1 MKLKK
6 KDKRTY
12 ILTKILDILFS
23 FKTTLFLLS
32 ILAIGAGVATFIE
45 NDYGTSTARV
55 LVYNNLWYEAALVL
69 TSVNLMGIIYRRKM
83 WRQKAKFLFH
93 SSFVLILIGAA
104 VTRFAGYEGIMQIR
118 EGQTQNLMSSQE
130 PFLQINIKQKDGT
143 SFYKEYPKEFAASTL
158 RKGMEA
164 GTSSGIVE
172 YIAKKLNNFDY
183 NVKFNNKDLNV
194 KYIDYTVSKK
204 GKAEMGILTV
214 DLTLN
219 GVTKTVRLPGK
230 RGLKGVPRIEDFG
243 DAIVTLEYGS
253 KLLQLP
259 FSIKLNDF
267 QLDRYPGSMSPSSY
281 ASEVTINETNG
292 KSYNYRI
299 FMNRTLH
306 EGNFLFFQSS
316 YDPDEKGTVLSV
328 NNDPGKW
335 PTYAGYFF
343 LTLGL
348 LLNLF
353 SKQSR
358 FWILAKKVKNKNL
371 ASLVLALSLA
381 FTASNLHA
389 AEQQAQTTAPTQTQA
404 QETIVKQ
411 YKTPEEYM
419 SMLRKNSSEVA
430 SKFGML
436 TVQSSGGRMKPIDS
450 LDREILLKL
459 SGKTSM
465 FNLNADQ
472 IILGMISRPEIWRD
486 VKMIK
491 IKTPRLKKFLG
502 IDSSRK
508 YISFSE
514 VFKNGKYILTDEI
527 NRATTTK
534 PSDRGTYEKDI
545 ISVDERLNIMFMT
558 FNATLFN
565 IFPSPNDLKS
575 TKWYNPVDAMQ
586 DFKGKGQKAVET
598 MIRGFVNTVIVED
611 WGNAGKYL
619 DFINA
624 YQRKVGANIIPSE
637 RKISNEI
644 FFNKIDIF
652 PKLTLAYLFVG
663 LIMLITAFVVVF
675 NPSIRP
681 KKTTFVAFIVLA
693 ILFAVHTF
701 GMGFRWILAGHAPW
715 SNTYES
721 LLYISWSGVFAGVVF
736 FRKSLLALSAAVIVA
751 SIFMF
756 TAHLTSINPQIT
768 NLVPVLKSYW
778 LTIHVSVLTASYGF
792 FGLSAIIGF
801 LTLILFIFRKN
812 KPHLD
817 ETIKHITYINEMS
830 LIIGLSMIT
839 IGNFLG
845 GVWANESWGRY
856 WGWDPKETWAYVS
869 IVVYAIVLHLRFI
882 KSLNKPFVLTTAS
895 VLAFSTILMTYFGV
909 NFYLS
914 GMHSYATG
922 DPVPVPTWVY
932 VVTTFVFITIAAA
945 YKNRELKA

>member
-1 MKLKK
+1 MN
-6 KDKRTY
+6 
-12 ILTKILDILFS
+12 KILDILFS
-23 FKTTLFLLS
+23 FKTTLTLLAL
-32 ILAIGAGVATFIE
+32 LAIGAGVATFIE

-55 LVYNNLWYEAALVL
+55 LVYDNLWYEAVLVL
-69 TSVNLMGIIYRRKM
+69 TTVNLMGIIYRRKM

-118 EGQTQNLMSSQE
+118 EGQTQDLMYSLN
-130 PFLQINIKQKDGT
+130 PYLQVQIKQKDGS
-143 SFYKEYPKEFAASTL
+143 SFYQEYPLEFAASTL
-158 RKGMEA
+158 RKGMDE
-164 GTSSGIVE
+164 GYNTGIVE
-172 YIAKKLNNFDY
+172 YFAQKLNNFNYDI
-183 NVKFNNKDLNV
+183 KFDNKDLKVN
-194 KYIDYTVSKK
+194 YIDYTVSKK
-204 GKAEMGILTV
+204 GKAEMGILSV

-230 RGLKGVPRIEDFG
+230 RGQKGFPKIEDFG
-243 DAIVTLEYGS
+243 DTIVTLEYGS
-253 KLLQLP
+253 KLLKLP

-281 ASEVTINETNG
+281 ASEVTVNEENG
-292 KSYNYRI
+292 KSYDYRI

-306 EGNFLFFQSS
+306 QGNFLFFQSS

-348 LLNLF
+348 ILNLF

-358 FWILAKKVKNKNL
+358 FWILANKLKNKNF
-371 ASLVLALSLA
+371 ASLVVALSLSFA
-381 FTASNLHA
+381 TCNLHA
-389 AEQQAQTTAPTQTQA
+389 AEQQTQQTQA
-404 QETIVKQ
+404 SQTQHQVVVKE
-411 YKTPEEYM
+411 YKNSEEYM
-419 SMLRKNSSEVA
+419 NMLKKDSSSVA
-430 SKFGML
+430 NKFGLL
-436 TVQSSGGRMKPIDS
+436 TVQSNAGRMKPIDT

-465 FNLNADQ
+465 FDLNADQ
-472 IILGMISRPEIWRD
+472 IVLGMISRPEIWRD

-491 IKTPRLKKFLG
+491 ITTPRLKKFLG

-508 YISFSE
+508 YIAFSE
-514 VFKNGKYILTDEI
+514 VFKDGKYILANEI
-527 NRATTTK
+527 NKATTTK
-534 PSDRGTYEKDI
+534 PSDRGTYEKDVI
-545 ISVDERLNIMFMT
+545 RVDERLNIAYMT
-558 FNATLFN
+558 YNANLFN
-565 IFPSPNDLKS
+565 MFPNPNDMKS
-575 TKWYNPVDAMQ
+575 TKWLNPVDAMQ
-586 DFKGKGQKAVET
+586 TFQGRAQQAVET
-598 MIRGFVNTVIVED
+598 MVRGFINTIIIED
-611 WGNAGKYL
+611 WENAGKYL

-637 RKISNEI
+637 RQISNEI
-644 FFNKIDIF
+644 LFNKIDIF
-652 PKLTLAYLFVG
+652 PKLTLAYLLVG
-663 LIMLITAFVVVF
+663 FIMLVTSFVVVF
-675 NPSIRP
+675 NPKIKP
-681 KKTTFVAFIVLA
+681 KKTTLVAFIVLA
-693 ILFAVHTF
+693 ILFAAHTF
-701 GMGFRWILAGHAPW
+701 GMGFRWIIAGHAPW

-736 FRKSLLALSAAVIVA
+736 FRKSLLALSASVIVA
-751 SIFMF
+751 AIFMF
-756 TAHLTSINPQIT
+756 TAHLTSIDPQIT

-778 LTIHVSVLTASYGF
+778 LTIHVSILTASYGF

-812 KPHLD
+812 RPHLD

-830 LIIGLSMIT
+830 LIIGLSAIT

-869 IVVYAIVLHLRFI
+869 IVVYAIVLHLRFV
-882 KSLNKPFVLTTAS
+882 KSLNNPFVLTTAS

-922 DPVPVPTWVY
+922 DPVPIPMWVY
-932 VVTTFVFITIAAA
+932 VVTTFVIITIAAA
-945 YKNRELKA
+945 YRNRNLKA